1 MNATLEFPTP
11 ARGAGPNPVI
21 AEAERRLGRSAYLR
35 GRSVFCRFDSGT
47 LYLHGQ
53 LESFHQKQVAQTA
66 VAQLDGVSRVINE
79 IHVRPSKAR

>member
-1 MNATLEFPTP
+1 MSATLTFPTS
-11 ARGAGPNPVI
+11 ARGATTNTVI
-21 AEAERRLGRSAYLR
+21 VEAERRLKGSAYLR
-35 GRSVFCRFDSGT
+35 GRSVFCRFDAGI

-66 VAQLDGVSRVINE
+66 VARLDGVSRIVNE

>member
-1 MNATLEFPTP
+1 MHATLEFPTS
-11 ARGAGPNPVI
+11 ARGEASNPVI
-21 AEAERRLGRSAYLR
+21 AEAERRLGGSAYLR

-53 LESFHQKQVAQTA
+53 LESFYQKQVAQTA
-66 VAQLDGVSRVINE
+66 VAQLAGVSRVINE

>member
-1 MNATLEFPTP
+1 MNATLELPSS
-11 ARGAGPNPVI
+11 ACGADTDPVI
-21 AEAERRLGRSAYLR
+21 AEAERRLGGSAYLR
-35 GRSVFCRFDSGT
+35 GRSLYCRFDSGT

-66 VAQLDGVSRVINE
+66 VARMEGVSRVINE